1 MRISIILPTYNE
13 AGNIAKLIKAIHTQP
28 GLKPYQLEFIVVD
41 DNSPDDTATEVKKL
55 TKKIPVKLFVRKNI
69 RGLATAILHGL
80 KKSTGKIIV
89 LMDADFNHQPKDVF
103 RLLQPILNQK
113 ADLAIGSRYIP
124 GGGMHATEANKLQFL
139 LSKYGNYF
147 VNRLLLNLPIHES
160 LSGFVAFKRK
170 ILNDLDTNHIFRGY
184 GEYCIR
190 LLYKI
195 HQQGYKISE
204 VSVNYGKRQYG
215 QSKSQLFL
223 MAIDYFKTALKLK
236 LQLLNAKQN

>member
-103 RLLQPILNQK
+103 RLLQRILNQK

-160 LSGFVAFKRK
+160 LSGFVAFKRSILANLDSSK
-170 ILNDLDTNHIFRGY
+170 IFQGY
-184 GEYCIR
+184 GDYCIR
-190 LLYKI
+190 LLYET
-195 HQQGYKISE
+195 YKQDFTLTEIP
-204 VSVNYGKRQYG
+204 VIYGKRRWG
-215 QSKSQLFL
+215 QSKTKLVKIF
-223 MAIDYFKTALKLK
+223 IDYLITSLKLRFGR
-236 LQLLNAKQN
+236 LAGYQT